1 MSDASNLWINRL
13 GTDFRAALIVLL
25 VLACLPAFVTGPYA
39 LGILIVSIYFAML
52 SLGWN
57 LLAGFTGQFS
67 MAPAAFAM
75 LGAYTT
81 GLLNFHWQVP
91 LLIGIPCALIATALL
106 GWILGRVVLRLKGP
120 YLALTTLS
128 FAEIARVVISNSID
142 FTRGD
147 QGLNVPTLFH
157 SRVGYYYLFLAV
169 LFATLIGLYLLLRG
183 RTGRFWLA
191 IRDDATGAESRGI
204 NVVRYKTLA
213 FTLSC
218 AICGLAGSLYGTFSQ
233 LVSPELGLLAQ
244 TGLVIAMVVI
254 GGIGTLT
261 GSIFGALLVY
271 LASEWLR
278 EAGGIQMIVFAA
290 VVILFARFFR
300 AGLWGMVT
308 SRLPRNGTKTQ
319 DISTHKAEESA

>member
-1 MSDASNLWINRL
+1 MSDKRNLWVNRL
-13 GTDFRAALIVLL
+13 RTDFRAALVVLL

-39 LGILIVSIYFAML
+39 LGILIVSIYFALL

-67 MAPAAFAM
+67 LAPAAFAM

-81 GLLNFHWQVP
+81 ALLNYHLKAP
-91 LLIGIPCALIATALL
+91 LWFGIPCALIATALL
-106 GWILGRVVLRLKGP
+106 GWALGRVALRLKGP

-128 FAEIARVVISNSID
+128 FAEIARVVVSNSID

-147 QGLNVPTLFH
+147 QGLNVPTLFQ

-169 LFATLIGLYLLLRG
+169 LLATLVGLYYLLRG

-191 IRDDATGAESRGI
+191 IRDDAIGAESRGI
-204 NVVRYKTLA
+204 NVVRYKMLA

-278 EAGGIQMIVFAA
+278 EVGGIQMIVFAA

-300 AGLWGMVT
+300 TGLWGLVT
-308 SRLPRNGTKTQ
+308 SCLPQNGRKADTRTQ
-319 DISTHKAEESA
+319 KVEESA